1 MPSTGLE
8 PATPS
13 LGGTCSNPTEL
24 REHDLIM
31 RGRGFEHVGFV
42 RIEQA
47 WNHLLHDL

>member
-1 MPSTGLE
+1 
-8 PATPS
+8 
-13 LGGTCSNPTEL
+13 
-24 REHDLIM
+24 M